1 MACRQRSLCHRA
13 LPLRSGFLTI
23 ANSVGPASNTTVQES
38 ITYHL
43 TAVKDVY
50 YPGCAARASLGPHAL
65 QQIPM
70 TMGARFSY
78 EACCIKTLEGWCVR
92 INSPDRQRWL
102 QWLVQINTP
111 KGSISVCTTS
121 HNITDHKQTS
131 FSRCGTTGAVRSSSS
146 SSRAN
151 AHPA

>member
-1 MACRQRSLCHRA
+1 MGCRQRSLFDRA

-23 ANSVGPASNTTVQES
+23 ANSVGRLLNTTVLES

-50 YPGCAARASLGPHAL
+50 YPGCEARASIGPRAL
-65 QQIPM
+65 QQISM
-70 TMGARFSY
+70 TMGAGRSY
-78 EACCIKTLEGWCVR
+78 EECCMKTLEGWCVR

-121 HNITDHKQTS
+121 HNIIDHKQT
-131 FSRCGTTGAVRSSSS
+131 FLAVEPRG
-146 SSRAN
+146 R
-151 AHPA
+151 